1 MGTQKAAGGSCAII
15 AYHNQMQVIKK
26 IAKVNRKKIGKKM
39 LLTDIMEF
47 YQTGKYFQN
56 NLGILSMT
64 VRILSL

>member
-1 MGTQKAAGGSCAII
+1 
-15 AYHNQMQVIKK
+15 
-26 IAKVNRKKIGKKM
+26 M

-56 NLGILSMT
+56 NLEIPSMT